1 MLGFETPEERE
12 ARLYLEGREEKQ
24 SYLIAE
30 IANKGYD
37 PSDFAQFIEY
47 KKGKISVFI
56 IYNIKL
62 IFIQF
67 IFCFQKEEQILIT
80 GHFKSYKP
88 WSRNT
93 KEMLMIK
100 LSLIRFQVNMKIIKM
115 KIVQYDILFR
125 PNLIYSYQK
134 RPDNEDQK
142 HEEEEKHQDD
152 LKFIDVQSDIDSGKL
167 FVNSGR

>member
-1 MLGFETPEERE
+1 MIPQILLSLLSIKKVRSQS
-12 ARLYLEGREEKQ
+12 LY
-24 SYLIAE
+24 YT
-30 IANKGYD
+30 
-37 PSDFAQFIEY
+37 
-47 KKGKISVFI
+47 
-56 IYNIKL
+56 IKATL
-62 IFIQF
+62 IFNLILF
-67 IFCFQKEEQILIT
+67 FCFQKEEQILIT

-88 WSRNT
+88 QSRNT
-93 KEMLMIK
+93 KEMLMTK
-100 LSLIRFQVNMKIIKM
+100 LSLIRFQVNRKIIKM

-142 HEEEEKHQDD
+142 HEEEEKHPDD